1 MSIESGF
8 FKRYRPAFGKME
20 DAGFRKTDA
29 GFEYEE
35 VFFDGQFRAHLT
47 VDEDGTVRG
56 KVFDLDTEEEY
67 LPIRAVHQSGSF
79 VGSVREAYF
88 QVLARLRDACFIPVD
103 FIGDQ
108 TNRIAA
114 IIERAY
120 GDAPEFPW
128 EKFPGNGVFKCREN
142 GKWYAA
148 ILTVACGKLD
158 PDHAKTGSDPEE
170 IAEVINLKADPE
182 EIPYLTG
189 LPGIFPAWHMNK
201 KHWISALLD
210 DTLTDERVAELIR
223 ESRRLVEENRPSGH
237 VTGDAWII
245 PSNPKIYDVDAGFA
259 RGGGRIEWHQHNNI
273 KAGDTLFIYS
283 AAPNSAILYRCEV
296 EASDLGYH
304 GMFKESKGYTRSMRI
319 RLVDRYTKDQFPLS
333 FMKAN
338 GGSAIRSARRMPE
351 QLLEAMERKIQEERK
366 IREERKIQEE
376 ASWKTD

>member
-1 MSIESGF
+1 MSIESDF
-8 FKRYRPAFGKME
+8 LKRYRPAFGKME

-35 VFFDGQFRAHLT
+35 VFFDGQFRARLT
-47 VDEDGTVRG
+47 VDENGTIRG
-56 KVFDLDTEEEY
+56 KVVDLDTEEEY

-88 QVLARLRDACFIPVD
+88 QVLVRLRDACFIPVD
-103 FIGDQ
+103 FLGDQ
-108 TNRIAA
+108 ANRIAA
-114 IIERAY
+114 LIERAY

-148 ILTVACGKLD
+148 ILTVAYGKLD
-158 PDHAKTGSDPEE
+158 PDRAKAGSDPEE

-201 KHWISALLD
+201 KHWISVLLD
-210 DTLTDERVAELIR
+210 DTLTDERVMELIR
-223 ESRRLVEENRPSGH
+223 ESRRLVEENKPSGH

-338 GGSAIRSARRMPE
+338 GGSAIRSARRMPD
-351 QLLEAMERKIQEERK
+351 QLLEAMARK
-366 IREERKIQEE
+366 IREEGKIQEE